1 MSGHHSPIRHGEQR
15 PCAHQILDLSQQ
27 RSDTQ
32 SGCTPQQHPCRCVKS
47 SSMYDRSAN
56 SVFIHPAAA
65 VGCCKN
71 SAGGPEGTQWKGP
84 TMTRGPLNVGAANH
98 VPTSAFLDVDIDAN
112 ISLAAKQLKTQVDEF
127 VKVYAEFYRVYEKEV
142 ASIKPYVDDSVLQR
156 AWSQKIEHNE
166 KYNTGH
172 NQEHKQ
178 LSTQRKM
185 LAACLIQI
193 GDATHSTMAPSS
205 DDPSRYNRRA
215 IYLEKVRAAGDR
227 VLRLAE
233 MAMSSRAACEDLR
246 TEASELRKLVD
257 PKSKDAT
264 LLYQFDKRE
273 TLNTKG
279 NGRDT
284 ETKEGDGQ
292 QDENQADHG
301 DRDDP
306 PQGDDA
312 ADKQNGQDSQNGAA
326 W

>member
-1 MSGHHSPIRHGEQR
+1 MSGRHSPIRHGEQR
-15 PCAHQILDLSQQ
+15 PCAHQPLDLRQQ

-32 SGCTPQQHPCRCVKS
+32 SSCMPQQHPCRCAKS
-47 SSMYDRSAN
+47 GPTYDRSSN

-65 VGCCKN
+65 VGCCKTFA
-71 SAGGPEGTQWKGP
+71 SGLEGTHWNGP
-84 TMTRGPLNVGAANH
+84 AVTRGPLNVGATNQASA
-98 VPTSAFLDVDIDAN
+98 SAFLDVDMDAN

-166 KYNTGH
+166 RYNTGH
-172 NQEHKQ
+172 HQEPKQ

-193 GDATHSTMAPSS
+193 GEATRSTVAPSS
-205 DDPSRYNRRA
+205 DNPSRNDRRA
-215 IYLEKVRAAGDR
+215 IYLEKIRAAGDR

-233 MAMSSRAACEDLR
+233 MAMSSRAVCEDLR

-257 PKSKDAT
+257 PDSKDAK

-279 NGRDT
+279 NRRDP
-284 ETKEGDGQ
+284 ETKEGDGR
-292 QDENQADHG
+292 QDEDQADHE
-301 DRDDP
+301 DRNVP
-306 PQGDDA
+306 PQVDDA
-312 ADKQNGQDSQNGAA
+312 ADNQNGQASQNDAA

>member
-1 MSGHHSPIRHGEQR
+1 MCASDPRSPTAEIRH
-15 PCAHQILDLSQQ
+15 AKWL
-27 RSDTQ
+27 
-32 SGCTPQQHPCRCVKS
+32 
-47 SSMYDRSAN
+47 SAN

-71 SAGGPEGTQWKGP
+71 FAGGLEGTQWKGP
-84 TMTRGPLNVGAANH
+84 TTTTGPLNVGAANQ
-98 VPTSAFLDVDIDAN
+98 VPKSRNADVDIDAN

-127 VKVYAEFYRVYEKEV
+127 VMVYADFYRVYEKEV

-172 NQEHKQ
+172 NEEHKQ

-193 GDATHSTMAPSS
+193 RDATRSTMASSS
-205 DDPSRYNRRA
+205 DGPSRYDRRA
-215 IYLEKVRAAGDR
+215 IYLEKIRAAGDR

-233 MAMSSRAACEDLR
+233 MAMSSRGACEDLR

-257 PKSKDAT
+257 PKTNDAK

-273 TLNTKG
+273 TLNIKANTRDIETEESD
-279 NGRDT
+279 GR
-284 ETKEGDGQ
+284 
-292 QDENQADHG
+292 QDENQADNG

-312 ADKQNGQDSQNGAA
+312 ADKENGQASQNDAA
-326 W
+326 WGSGSFV

>member
-1 MSGHHSPIRHGEQR
+1 MSGRHSPIRHGEQR
-15 PCAHQILDLSQQ
+15 PCAHQILDPPQQ

-32 SGCTPQQHPCRCVKS
+32 SGCMPQQHPCRCVKS
-47 SSMYDRSAN
+47 GSMYDRSAN

-65 VGCCKN
+65 IGCCKN
-71 SAGGPEGTQWKGP
+71 FAGGLEGTQWKAP
-84 TMTRGPLNVGAANH
+84 PMTRGPLNVGAANQF
-98 VPTSAFLDVDIDAN
+98 PRSASLDVDMDAH

-127 VKVYAEFYRVYEKEV
+127 VKVYAEFYQVYEKEV

-185 LAACLIQI
+185 LAASLVQI
-193 GDATHSTMAPSS
+193 GDATRSTVAPSS
-205 DDPSRYNRRA
+205 DDLSRYDRRA
-215 IYLEKVRAAGDR
+215 IYLEKIRAAGGR

-257 PKSKDAT
+257 PKSKDAK

-273 TLNTKG
+273 TLNTKD
-279 NGRDT
+279 NSRDT
-284 ETKEGDGQ
+284 ETKEGDGRQ
-292 QDENQADHG
+292 EENQSDHG
-301 DRDDP
+301 GRNEP
-306 PQGDDA
+306 SQGDDA
-312 ADKQNGQDSQNGAA
+312 ADDQNGQASQNGAN